1 MDLKSDQ
8 VPVVFAM
15 NGATAMARG
24 VEAWI
29 DANWLPGFR
38 LAEKEERRRHDRES
52 YIRSKINVRGR
63 KVYLIDSFATDPD
76 EAVDE
81 KIWGSVLFVSS
92 LKDASCAD
100 VTLLGTMFPYMRQD
114 QKDQPRAAINTAAFV
129 RQMWAAGVQRL
140 ITIDVHNPAAVQ
152 NAAAALKMNFDHL
165 EARCPLARA
174 VADELPRGARYVVLT
189 PDLGATKRTKAFQGT
204 LQRTLSRRFGGEVR
218 VGFAHANKNR
228 VGDTESQVTTII
240 EDPAE
245 PIAGAL
251 VIVPDDILATG
262 NTLCEIQQVI
272 AERGGTM
279 FAACVTHGLFT
290 GRAAENLERIER
302 IYTTN
307 TVSPWRLA
315 GTPTLDR
322 VRMVDVADIFAQ
334 AIRET
339 HVNGSINR
347 LLTSLEEGGTAS
359 A

>member
-1 MDLKSDQ
+1 MDLNGDQ

-24 VEAWI
+24 IEAWV
-29 DANWLPGFR
+29 ATRWLPGFR

-63 KVYLIDSFATDPD
+63 KVYIIDSFATDAD

-81 KIWGSVLFVSS
+81 KIWGTVLFVSS

-100 VTLLGTMFPYMRQD
+100 VTLIGTMFPYMRQD

-204 LQRTLSRRFGGEVR
+204 LQAILGRRFGRDLR
-218 VGFAHANKNR
+218 VGFAHANKTR
-228 VGDTESQVTTII
+228 LGDTESQVTTII

-262 NTLCEIQQVI
+262 STLAEIEKAIQ
-272 AERGGTM
+272 ERGGTM

-290 GRAAENLERIER
+290 GRAAETLQRVPRIF
-302 IYTTN
+302 TTN
-307 TVSPWRLA
+307 TVSPWRIA
-315 GTPTLDR
+315 DTPTRERLR
-322 VRMVDVADIFAQ
+322 IVDVADIFAQ
-334 AIRET
+334 AVRET
-339 HVNGSINR
+339 HLNGSINR
-347 LLTSLEEGGTAS
+347 LITSLEES
-359 A
+359 AAAG

>member
-1 MDLKSDQ
+1 MELTGDQ
-8 VPVVFAM
+8 IPVVFAM
-15 NGATAMARG
+15 HGATEIARG
-24 VEAWI
+24 VEGWI
-29 DANWLPGFR
+29 ADQWLPGFR

-63 KVYLIDSFATDPD
+63 KVYIIDSFATDAE

-81 KIWGSVLFVSS
+81 KIWGSILFISS

-165 EARCPLARA
+165 EARCPLVKA
-174 VADELPRGARYVVLT
+174 VAQELPGDERYVVLT
-189 PDLGATKRTKAFQGT
+189 PDLGATKRTKAFQAT
-204 LQRTLSRRFGGEVR
+204 LQRVLAKRFGENIR
-218 VGFAHANKNR
+218 LGFAHANKTR
-228 VGDTESQVTTII
+228 VGDTEAHITKII

-245 PIAGAL
+245 PIFGAL

-262 NTLCEIQQVI
+262 GTLAEIERAVTQ
-272 AERGGTM
+272 RGGTL

-290 GRAAENLERIER
+290 GEAATTLERVPRVFI
-302 IYTTN
+302 TN
-307 TVSPWRLA
+307 TVSPWRVA
-315 GTPTLDR
+315 GSPISQR
-322 VRMVDVADIFAQ
+322 IRSVDVSFIFAR

-339 HVNGSINR
+339 HLNGSINS
-347 LLTSLEEGGTAS
+347 LLTSLEES
-359 A
+359 

>member
-1 MDLKSDQ
+1 MELTGDQ
-8 VPVVFAM
+8 IPVVFAM
-15 NGATAMARG
+15 NGATEIARG

-29 DANWLPGFR
+29 AASWLPGFR

-52 YIRSKINVRGR
+52 YIRSKINIRGR
-63 KVYLIDSFATDPD
+63 KIYIIDSFATDAD
-76 EAVDE
+76 DAVDE
-81 KIWGSVLFVSS
+81 KIWGTLLFVSS

-100 VTLLGTMFPYMRQD
+100 VTLLGTMLPYMRQD

-129 RQMWAAGVQRL
+129 RQMWAAGLQRL

-174 VADELPRGARYVVLT
+174 VAQELPSGGRYVVLT
-189 PDLGATKRTKAFQGT
+189 PDLGATKRTKAFQAT
-204 LQRTLSRRFGGEVR
+204 LQGILTRRFGGDVH
-218 VGFAHANKNR
+218 VGFAHANKTR
-228 VGDTESQVTTII
+228 LGDTESQITTII

-262 NTLCEIQQVI
+262 STLAEIERAI
-272 AERGGTM
+272 TERGGTM

-290 GRAAENLERIER
+290 GRAAETLERVPR
-302 IYTTN
+302 IFITN
-307 TVSPWRLA
+307 SVSPWRVA
-315 GTPTLDR
+315 RTSTMQR
-322 VRMVDVADIFAQ
+322 VRTVDVSDIFAG

-339 HVNGSINR
+339 HLNGSINR
-347 LLTSLEEGGTAS
+347 LLTTIEEA
-359 A
+359 